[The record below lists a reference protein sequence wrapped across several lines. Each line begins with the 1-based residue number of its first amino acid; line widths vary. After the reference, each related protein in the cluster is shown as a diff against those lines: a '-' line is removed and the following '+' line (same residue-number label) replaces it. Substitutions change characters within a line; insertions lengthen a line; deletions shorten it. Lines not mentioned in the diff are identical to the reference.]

1 MDDEK
6 ALIHTVDFFTPVVDE
21 PYIFGQIAA
30 ANALSDIYAMGGKP
44 LLALNVV
51 AFPEELVEKV
61 LPEVLK
67 GGFEKVKEAGAVL
80 AGGHSIKSSEP
91 IYGLSVLGE
100 ISPDKVV
107 TNAGARPKDLLIL
120 TKPLGVGVATTALKA
135 GMLDKQGEK
144 LVIDVMSTLNRAAS
158 EACMQIGVNAITD
171 VTGFGL
177 LGHAYEMASASKV
190 TIKIISDTLPILPKV
205 EELASMGII
214 PGGMYN
220 NKNYLR
226 NKVKIAEDVSE
237 SISDLAFDPQTSGGL
252 LIAVKEDKAF
262 TLIKLLKEKGVEGA
276 TVIGQVSESS
286 EWGVI
291 LEKQ

>member
-1 MDDEK
+1 MP
-6 ALIHTVDFFTPVVDE
+6 T
-21 PYIFGQIAA
+21 
-30 ANALSDIYAMGGKP
+30 
-44 LLALNVV
+44 
-51 AFPEELVEKV
+51 
-61 LPEVLK
+61 
-67 GGFEKVKEAGAVL
+67 
-80 AGGHSIKSSEP
+80 
-91 IYGLSVLGE
+91 
-100 ISPDKVV
+100 
-107 TNAGARPKDLLIL
+107 
-120 TKPLGVGVATTALKA
+120 
-135 GMLDKQGEK
+135 
-144 LVIDVMSTLNRAAS
+144 
-158 EACMQIGVNAITD
+158 
-171 VTGFGL
+171 
-177 LGHAYEMASASKV
+177 EMASASKV